1 MFTQTYHSPIGILTL
16 YANAEALTAIV
27 FDERQPKEDDNTLI
41 LQVAITE
48 LEAYF
53 AGKLKQFSVP
63 LQPKG
68 TAFQLKVWEA
78 LQQIAWGQ
86 VNSYSQLATQLGDI
100 KAIRAVG
107 TANGRNPIPII
118 IPCHRVIGSTGEL
131 VGYSGGLWRKEWLLQ
146 HEGLRAKNIFGV

>member
-1 MFTQTYHSPIGILTL
+1 MFTQTYQSPIGTLTL
-16 YANAEALTAIV
+16 HANTEALTAIV
-27 FDERQPKEDDNTLI
+27 FDELPVLQQDSTPI
-41 LQVAITE
+41 LEETIAE
-48 LEAYF
+48 LKAYF
-53 AGKLKQFSVP
+53 VGKLKQFSVP

-68 TAFQLKVWEA
+68 TAFQLKVWDA

-86 VNSYSQLATQLGDI
+86 VSSYSQLATQLGDI
-100 KAIRAVG
+100 KAVRAVG

-146 HEGLRAKNIFGV
+146 HEGLRAKNIFEQ